1 MQGSLSLVGKFQ
13 EVNIIAKVEN
23 KLKFFINNNKE
34 LSEGDIIID

>member
-1 MQGSLSLVGKFQ
+1 MIQRDIDRKF
-13 EVNIIAKVEN
+13 IFIAKVEN